1 MNWEEMFVVPVQEM
15 WTEFM
20 KAIPHVV
27 GALAILILG
36 WMIARAIQ
44 TVVDKTL
51 SKARFNT
58 LTERAG
64 INHALSQAQIHR
76 PPSTIMARPFFWVVM
91 VLFLSIA
98 VNVLDLPQ
106 ASAMLGRIVDYIP
119 KVIAAA
125 FILALG
131 FFFGSLLRSFVA
143 TAAGGVKMVNPQTL
157 GQLAQVAVIIFS
169 VAAALEQLEVA
180 TETVNAA
187 ITMIFGSLGL
197 GFAIAFGLGCQDIVK
212 KWVNDALKE

>member
-1 MNWEEMFVVPVQEM
+1 MDWEQMFVEPIQEM
-15 WTEFM
+15 WKGFLG
-20 KAIPHVV
+20 AIPHVV
-27 GALAILILG
+27 GALGILILG
-36 WMIARAIQ
+36 WIVARTVQ
-44 TVVDKTL
+44 TIVDKAL

-76 PPSTIMARPFFWVVM
+76 PPTTIMARLFFWVLM
-91 VLFLSIA
+91 ITALSIA

-106 ASAMLGRIVDYIP
+106 ASSMLSGLVDYIP
-119 KVIAAA
+119 RVIAAA

-143 TAAGGVKMVNPQTL
+143 TAAGGVKMVNPQML

-169 VAAALEQLEVA
+169 VAAALEQLQVA
-180 TETVNAA
+180 KETVQTA
-187 ITMIFGSLGL
+187 IQIIFGSLGL
-197 GFAIAFGLGCQDIVK
+197 GFAIAFGFGCQDIVK